1 MIEILQSFTD
11 LEFEE
16 CPLPPLISHSHEKD
30 NSAFVLVVV
39 MVYTEP
45 IEQFNEANREELKQ
59 GKGAMRQSETERE
72 RE

>member
-1 MIEILQSFTD
+1 
-11 LEFEE
+11 
-16 CPLPPLISHSHEKD
+16 
-30 NSAFVLVVV
+30 

-72 RE
+72 RIEFDQKKEVMRWGIREGFIAERDQRVNIPRTDKLNN